1 MLSLDCSYEVAN
13 DNPIWGESASC
24 GVIFERYREL
34 SAIAVQLDQIEA
46 EHGAAE
52 TRPDELDELWQ
63 RRLGLVREIVDLPA
77 TKIHDAVFKVVLLTS
92 FLADGQLR
100 LALTHQCVEECD
112 RALLVGDET
121 ERGLKALEPGLWVAC
136 ERVRKD
142 LVLAPSDGAAV
153 PESWWRELRDGV
165 WAIARCQA
173 LTSVG
178 LKAKG
183 EIFQEVWR
191 FANETDGLG
200 ALQMSYLR
208 DFETLAS
215 ARLHKELPPI
225 RQAGF

>member
-1 MLSLDCSYEVAN
+1 MLELDRSFESADDDPMSG
-13 DNPIWGESASC
+13 DNASC

-52 TRPDELDELWQ
+52 TRPDEFDELWQ
-63 RRLGLVREIVDLPA
+63 RRLELVREIVDLPA
-77 TKIHDAVFKVVLLTS
+77 TKSHDAVFKMILLSS
-92 FLADGQLR
+92 FLADGELR

-121 ERGLKALEPGLWVAC
+121 ERGLKALEPGLWAAC

-153 PESWWRELRDGV
+153 PESWWRELRDG
-165 WAIARCQA
+165 AIARCQA
-173 LTSVG
+173 LTSIG

-200 ALQMSYLR
+200 ALQMSYMR
-208 DFETLAS
+208 DFGALAAARLGDEGS
-215 ARLHKELPPI
+215 ARSRRK
-225 RQAGF
+225 AG